1 MRLTN
6 IIKHGFRFLLL
17 QSVLTL
23 ITIYYFDNFIIGSY
37 KNGFNIIVNNLLDDR
52 SRFYPFISQDFIKID
67 IYLAIFVFI
76 FLVFIYN
83 SKNYSI
89 VNELDLALEKS
100 LFDEYFYIFLIWSTS
115 FLSFLQLFRFTSV
128 SRGYTLLFTLIVPFM
143 LVIFRNSE
151 LLSKFLGRNPSSE
164 NYITFNLDETSV
176 FRELRLLKF
185 RKNLINFNFDIN
197 QNIED
202 FKIHIEE
209 ISRNNS
215 VNIVV
220 INLEKLEMFDEDV
233 EKYLLNLNKK
243 ILIIS
248 DNRFR
253 FTNKIIYR
261 HKNLGNKNL
270 YYLNNDIQYGSKYIL
285 KRIFDIFFS
294 LILFLLSLPLFL
306 TTGIFILISDGW
318 PILNKQIRVG
328 LHGKTFTLYKFR
340 SMKNNA
346 HQLRNDLKNSNEKG
360 GPLFKMTEDP
370 RFITGAKYLRRLS
383 LDELPQIINVLK
395 GDMSLVGP
403 RPLFPE
409 DNEFYDHHYLRRLNV
424 LPGITGLLQIN
435 DRNTSSFEIW
445 YKYDLEYI
453 ENWSLFLD
461 FKILLKTPFVLFKK
475 DTLGK

>member
-76 FLVFIYN
+76 FLVVIYN

-128 SRGYTLLFTLIVPFM
+128 SRGYTLLFTLMVPFI

-185 RKNLINFNFDIN
+185 RKNLINFNLDIN
-197 QNIED
+197 RNIED

-215 VNIVV
+215 VNIIV

>member
-76 FLVFIYN
+76 FLVVIYN

-128 SRGYTLLFTLIVPFM
+128 SRGYTLLFTLIVPFI

-185 RKNLINFNFDIN
+185 RKNLINFNLDIN

-220 INLEKLEMFDEDV
+220 INLEKLEMFDEDI

>member
-76 FLVFIYN
+76 FLVVIYN

-128 SRGYTLLFTLIVPFM
+128 SRGYTLLFTLIVPFI

-185 RKNLINFNFDIN
+185 RKNLINFNLDIN

-220 INLEKLEMFDEDV
+220 INLEKLEMFDEDI

-248 DNRFR
+248 NNRFR

>member
-76 FLVFIYN
+76 FLVIIYN

-128 SRGYTLLFTLIVPFM
+128 SRGYTLLFTLIVPFI

-185 RKNLINFNFDIN
+185 RKNLINFN
-197 QNIED
+197 
-202 FKIHIEE
+202 
-209 ISRNNS
+209 
-215 VNIVV
+215 
-220 INLEKLEMFDEDV
+220 
-233 EKYLLNLNKK
+233 
-243 ILIIS
+243 
-248 DNRFR
+248 
-253 FTNKIIYR
+253 
-261 HKNLGNKNL
+261 
-270 YYLNNDIQYGSKYIL
+270 
-285 KRIFDIFFS
+285 
-294 LILFLLSLPLFL
+294 
-306 TTGIFILISDGW
+306 
-318 PILNKQIRVG
+318 
-328 LHGKTFTLYKFR
+328 
-340 SMKNNA
+340 
-346 HQLRNDLKNSNEKG
+346 
-360 GPLFKMTEDP
+360 
-370 RFITGAKYLRRLS
+370 
-383 LDELPQIINVLK
+383 
-395 GDMSLVGP
+395 
-403 RPLFPE
+403 
-409 DNEFYDHHYLRRLNV
+409 
-424 LPGITGLLQIN
+424 
-435 DRNTSSFEIW
+435 
-445 YKYDLEYI
+445 
-453 ENWSLFLD
+453 
-461 FKILLKTPFVLFKK
+461 
-475 DTLGK
+475 

>member
-52 SRFYPFISQDFIKID
+52 SRFYPFISQDLIKID

-76 FLVFIYN
+76 FLVVIYN

-128 SRGYTLLFTLIVPFM
+128 SRGYTLLFTLIVPFI

-185 RKNLINFNFDIN
+185 RKNLINFNLDIN

-215 VNIVV
+215 VNILV
-220 INLEKLEMFDEDV
+220 INLKKLEMFDEDI

>member
-76 FLVFIYN
+76 FLVVIYN

-128 SRGYTLLFTLIVPFM
+128 SRGYTLLFTLIVPFI

-185 RKNLINFNFDIN
+185 RKNLINFNLDIN

>member
-76 FLVFIYN
+76 FLVVIYN

-128 SRGYTLLFTLIVPFM
+128 SRGYTLLFTLIVPFI

-185 RKNLINFNFDIN
+185 RKNLINFNLDIN

-215 VNIVV
+215 VNILV